1 LDSKLITKQIKISET
16 ILDKW
21 QSIVNDLA
29 EFMKVE
35 ISFITNIRDEIL
47 EFVSVNQSKIHSH
60 KKGEIYK
67 LKGLFCEKTIALKS
81 YHLVPNALT
90 DPEWNKSAEMKYGFI
105 SYLGFPL
112 HWPNGDIY
120 GTLCVNDRK
129 QQDYSP
135 FRISIMEH
143 FKDLLESQLSLL
155 YKNFELNYINLE
167 LRDSLEQIKYL
178 KKLLPICSKCKKIRD
193 DSGKWHQLEIYIREK
208 TGTQFTHGLCNEC
221 SEILLNDL
229 ETY

>member
-1 LDSKLITKQIKISET
+1 MSKLIPNQIEISEN

-21 QSIVNDLA
+21 QLIVDDLA

-35 ISFITNIRDEIL
+35 ISFITHIQDKIL

-67 LKGLFCEKTIALKS
+67 LKGLFCEKTINLKS

-112 HWPNGDIY
+112 HWPNGEIY
-120 GTLCVNDRK
+120 GTICVNDK
-129 QQDYSP
+129 KEQEYTP
-135 FRISIMEH
+135 FKIGIMEH
-143 FKDLLESQLSLL
+143 FKDLIESQLSLVF
-155 YKNFELNYINLE
+155 KNFELDNINLE
-167 LRDSLEQIKYL
+167 LRDSLEQIKSL
-178 KKLLPICSKCKKIRD
+178 KKLLPICAKCKKIRD
-193 DSGKWHQLEIYIREK
+193 DSGKWHQLEVYIREK
-208 TGTQFTHGLCNEC
+208 TGTQFTHGYCDEC
-221 SEILLNDL
+221 AEKLLSDL
-229 ETY
+229 EIY